1 MERIED
7 REIALTRHAESV
19 LHAVDAQ
26 LVDQDLRGGP
36 HVILG
41 AHEVSLAGD
50 LPCPLVRAGAGRSV
64 EDCII

>member
-26 LVDQDLRGGP
+26 LVDQNLRGGP

-41 AHEVSLAGD
+41 AHECLLG
-50 LPCPLVRAGAGRSV
+50 G
-64 EDCII
+64 